1 MDEDRNDDTWAA
13 HRRFAPLIPSVLSGI
28 KRLLFAIKTVYLGST
43 SLFWE
48 HVLRNVLE
56 GKRNKRHLML
66 LWFIIKKKKITSVTD
81 WFMTLMGKHLKT
93 FAYKI
98 LVLYSSFCS
107 GNSGNLNF
115 IPISQTPLQFRGEY
129 CALPPL
135 HSFNNY
141 SYFTNQAFTY
151 NELITYDAFL
161 LFTTTK
167 QYINYVQ

>member
-66 LWFIIKKKKITSVTD
+66 LWFIIKKNDNLCHRLIHDIDGQAPQDICLYNTCTLLKFLFWEFWQFKFHPNLPNSFTIQRGILCFTST
-81 WFMTLMGKHLKT
+81 
-93 FAYKI
+93 A
-98 LVLYSSFCS
+98 
-107 GNSGNLNF
+107 F
-115 IPISQTPLQFRGEY
+115 I
-129 CALPPL
+129 
-135 HSFNNY
+135 
-141 SYFTNQAFTY
+141 
-151 NELITYDAFL
+151 
-161 LFTTTK
+161 
-167 QYINYVQ
+167 